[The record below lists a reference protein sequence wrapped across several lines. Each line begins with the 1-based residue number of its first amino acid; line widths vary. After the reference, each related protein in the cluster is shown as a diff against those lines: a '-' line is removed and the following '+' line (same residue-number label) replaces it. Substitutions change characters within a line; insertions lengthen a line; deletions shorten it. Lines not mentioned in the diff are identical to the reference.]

1 MYIIDLL
8 IDIFEV
14 LVVILVFFLEEIV
27 FLKILL
33 FVDFLYLG
41 VFVDV

>member
-1 MYIIDLL
+1 MYLINLL
-8 IDIFEV
+8 INILDV
-14 LVVILVFFLEEIV
+14 LVVILVFFLEEMV
-27 FLKILL
+27 LLKILL

>member
-1 MYIIDLL
+1 MYLINLL
-8 IDIFEV
+8 INIFDV
-14 LVVILVFFLEEIV
+14 LVVILVFFLEEMV
-27 FLKILL
+27 LLKILL